1 MISMVFLIDIG
12 PGSKLGTHIYKQS
25 GIPGEKRPSKLLF
38 NTVCWL
44 QGELLAQATLFERQN
59 PTFVKLYLCLKRLIV
74 FGGSDPLGIYSHF
87 ISDAVLRKLMLLI
100 IVVICKWIINNS
112 CILITCKWLLAI
124 NRYNQKLPFI

>member
-38 NTVCWL
+38 NTVCWR

-74 FGGSDPLGIYSHF
+74 FGGSDPLGILLTFYKRRSAKK
-87 ISDAVLRKLMLLI
+87 IDATYYCCYLQMDYK
-100 IVVICKWIINNS
+100 
-112 CILITCKWLLAI
+112 
-124 NRYNQKLPFI
+124 